1 VSSGAGA
8 AAEAIKIKIV
18 PGGQPYWLTEGV
30 FRGEASSVSFTH
42 TLFPALVQEHVIK
55 SYEPKSSPV
64 VSLPRRP
71 LGWSAY
77 HEVEAEFLRV
87 CLLLTVYSR
96 DDAALP
102 HQIVQSIQ
110 YGFP

>member
-1 VSSGAGA
+1 VSR
-8 AAEAIKIKIV
+8 
-18 PGGQPYWLTEGV
+18 L
-30 FRGEASSVSFTH
+30 H
-42 TLFPALVQEHVIK
+42 TLFLALVQELVIK
-55 SYEPKSSPV
+55 SYGLKSSPV

-87 CLLLTVYSR
+87 CLLLLLTVYSR
-96 DDAALP
+96 DAALL